1 MSRPKKDLKKIFRK
15 EILFTEDEFEKLNLL
30 FKDSDY
36 QNMNEMIRD
45 VLLNKQYRVVSFDTE
60 SIVKQSILIEQVRRI
75 GSNFNQL
82 IRSFHQK
89 KLDNF
94 SQEERK
100 LLCKNIQEIKEVYI
114 KIEES
119 ARNHNSRPVYENT
132 IR

>member
-30 FKDSDY
+30 LKDSDY

-82 IRSFHQK
+82 IKSFHQK

-100 LLCKNIQEIKEVYI
+100 LLMKNILDIKEVYI

-119 ARNHNSRPVYENT
+119 AREHNLRPVHKNT